1 MKGSEMRNLA
11 LFSLL
16 VSVALAIS
24 LVASPTQRVLA
35 QESPTMDDTELN
47 FDVGGAEFDPEVQRA
62 AEADGAAG
70 SVISTFILLI
80 QLAIAVVVI
89 ASLWKVFVKAGK
101 PGWAAII
108 PIYYVIVLLEIC
120 GRPIWWVLLLLI
132 PCVNIVVAVFVMI
145 DLAKSFGKDA
155 LFGIGLWLLGF
166 IFFPI
171 LGFGSSQYRGPA
183 ATS

>member
-1 MKGSEMRNLA
+1 MRNLT
-11 LFSLL
+11 LFSLIL
-16 VSVALAIS
+16 SVALAVS
-24 LVASPTQRVLA
+24 LVGSPAQRVLA
-35 QESPTMDDTELN
+35 QEQPTAGDTNLN
-47 FDVGGAEFDPEVQRA
+47 FDVRGAEFDPEAQRA
-62 AEADGAAG
+62 AEAVGAAAG
-70 SVISTFILLI
+70 VVSTFVLLI

-89 ASLWKVFVKAGK
+89 ASLWKVFAKAGK

-108 PIYYVIVLLEIC
+108 PIYNIIVLLEIC
-120 GRPIWWVLLLLI
+120 GRPIWWILLLLI

-171 LGFGSSQYRGPA
+171 LGFGSSRYQGPA
-183 ATS
+183 AAG

>member
-1 MKGSEMRNLA
+1 MRKLA

-16 VSVALAIS
+16 TFAALAI
-24 LVASPTQRVLA
+24 LLAAHPTQCVLA
-35 QESPTMDDTELN
+35 QEQQTGDTELN
-47 FDVGGAEFDPEVQRA
+47 FPVGGPEFDPEAQRA
-62 AEADGAAG
+62 AEAAGAAAG
-70 SVISTFILLI
+70 IISTFILLI
-80 QLAIAVVVI
+80 ELAIAVLVI
-89 ASLWKVFVKAGK
+89 ASLWKIFVKAGK

-108 PIYYVIVLLEIC
+108 PIYNVIVLLEIC

-171 LGFGSSQYRGPA
+171 LGFGSAQYRGPA
-183 ATS
+183 AAA

>member
-1 MKGSEMRNLA
+1 MKGSKMRNLA

-16 VSVALAIS
+16 MSVAMIVS
-24 LVASPTQRVLA
+24 LVGSPTQCLVA
-35 QESPTMDDTELN
+35 QEQPTVGDTDLN
-47 FDVGGAEFDPEVQRA
+47 FNVGGAEFDPEAQRA
-62 AEADGAAG
+62 AEAAGAAAG
-70 SVISTFILLI
+70 IISTFILLI

-89 ASLWKVFVKAGK
+89 VSLWKVFVKAGK

-108 PIYYVIVLLEIC
+108 PIYNVIVLLEIC
-120 GRPIWWVLLLLI
+120 GRPIWWVILLLV

-171 LGFGSSQYRGPA
+171 LGFGSSQYQGPA
-183 ATS
+183 AAA

>member
-1 MKGSEMRNLA
+1 M
-11 LFSLL
+11 
-16 VSVALAIS
+16 
-24 LVASPTQRVLA
+24 
-35 QESPTMDDTELN
+35 
-47 FDVGGAEFDPEVQRA
+47 
-62 AEADGAAG
+62 
-70 SVISTFILLI
+70 VI
-80 QLAIAVVVI
+80 V
-89 ASLWKVFVKAGK
+89 SLWKVFVKAGK

-108 PIYYVIVLLEIC
+108 PIYNVIVLLEIC
-120 GRPIWWVLLLLI
+120 GRPIWWVILLLI

-183 ATS
+183 AAA